1 VTLFSE
7 GFHRKYICD
16 VFTICQEREEDFT
29 LFPEVFLV
37 CSSFRKAANTSRE
50 AAKFLAASPMRRKI
64 KKNLWDQV
72 KISLLQNVSPKKS
85 VSIGSSFFAIS
96 CFENLSPVYSER
108 QLSCNCGDE
117 NYVRYFVPTESV
129 SRLTLEI
136 IRQKDR

>member
-1 VTLFSE
+1 MTLFSE
-7 GFHRKYICD
+7 GYHRQYICD
-16 VFTICQEREEDFT
+16 VFTICQEREDFT

-37 CSSFRKAANTSRE
+37 FSSFRKANTSRK